1 MDCLDGKWWNRTPLV
16 RPPETITSLMLA
28 ALYPLASK
36 TLAAPARMVARV
48 ATALRCRR
56 GFVVSGVEPASTS
69 IELLKACRSILWLS
83 ALTVFA
89 HRQGIFMGVE
99 ATSRTR
105 CGTAVRVFSRL
116 CQGHQALL
124 SPAELLR
131 AAGSIPASSHRRR
144 SISAVASK
152 SSHSRNRR
160 RCIIIPSIAGTERL
174 NAEVPL

>member
-1 MDCLDGKWWNRTPLV
+1 MDCLDGKWWNRPPLV

-56 GFVVSGVEPASTS
+56 GFVVSGVESTSTS

-89 HRQGIFMGVE
+89 HRQGIFVGVD
-99 ATSRTR
+99 ATSRHSLR
-105 CGTAVRVFSRL
+105 HRGQGIFTALSGASIAAFVRRT
-116 CQGHQALL
+116 
-124 SPAELLR
+124 
-131 AAGSIPASSHRRR
+131 ASS
-144 SISAVASK
+144 
-152 SSHSRNRR
+152 
-160 RCIIIPSIAGTERL
+160 GRL
-174 NAEVPL
+174 DPRFLA